1 MALFLFVISVFGN
14 LSALRLLRKFRVHAL
29 ISAKILAKIG
39 TFALV
44 AMNFAIFLS
53 VNDARTAF
61 ILVCALIIALQ
72 LVLLL
77 FERRQ
82 IDGMKREIPAFLD
95 RWILNMKL
103 GNAVNSSRDAALLEL
118 DARNRTLLQP
128 VFATTS
134 QIYSDHL
141 ILDAKIRHELVK
153 LAQHPHSALAR
164 LENLRV
170 MMRKSEQFR
179 RKSGQAIRQT
189 AIQSSVLL
197 ILLVSLAIFTVY
209 TRGWHE
215 NSDLIIISILL
226 SLIGLACMFAIAR
239 KTRWKI

>member
-1 MALFLFVISVFGN
+1 MALFLFVISMFGN
-14 LSALRLLRKFRVHAL
+14 LSALRLLRKFRVRAL

-44 AMNFAIFLS
+44 MMNFAIFLLA
-53 VNDARTAF
+53 NDAFTTF
-61 ILVCALIIALQ
+61 IVVCALNIALQ
-72 LVLLL
+72 LSLWM

-103 GNAVNSSRDAALLEL
+103 GHAVNAARDAALLEL
-118 DARNRTLLQP
+118 SARNRTLLQP
-128 VFATTS
+128 LFASTS
-134 QIYSDHL
+134 RIYSDHL

-153 LAQHPHSALAR
+153 LAQLPHSALTR
-164 LENLRV
+164 LENLRL
-170 MMRKSEQFR
+170 MMRKAEQFR
-179 RKSGQAIRQT
+179 RKSGQAVRQT

-197 ILLVSLAIFTVY
+197 VLLVCLAVFTVY

-215 NSDLIIISILL
+215 NSAFIILSMLL
-226 SLIGLACMFAIAR
+226 SLMGVICMFLLAR
-239 KTRWKI
+239 KTKWKI

>member
-1 MALFLFVISVFGN
+1 MALFLFVISMFGN

-44 AMNFAIFLS
+44 AMNFAVFLFA
-53 VNDARTAF
+53 NDALTTF
-61 ILVCALIIALQ
+61 ILVCAFNIALQ
-72 LVLLL
+72 LALWLL
-77 FERRQ
+77 ERRQ

-103 GNAVNSSRDAALLEL
+103 GNAVNAARDAALLEL
-118 DARNRTLLQP
+118 SARNRTLLQP
-128 VFATTS
+128 LFASSS
-134 QIYSDHL
+134 QIHSDHL
-141 ILDAKIRHELVK
+141 ILDAKIRQELVK
-153 LAQHPHSALAR
+153 LAQHPHSALVR

-170 MMRKSEQFR
+170 MMRKTEQFR

-189 AIQSSVLL
+189 AIQSAVLL
-197 ILLVSLAIFTVY
+197 ILLVCLAVFTVY

-215 NSDLIIISILL
+215 NSAFIIVSLLL
-226 SLIGLACMFAIAR
+226 SLLGLICMFLLAR
-239 KTRWKI
+239 KTKWKI

>member
-1 MALFLFVISVFGN
+1 MALFLFVISMFGN

-44 AMNFAIFLS
+44 AMNFALFLLAH
-53 VNDARTAF
+53 DAIMAL
-61 ILVCALIIALQ
+61 IVICALIITLQ
-72 LVLLL
+72 LTLWL

-82 IDGMKREIPAFLD
+82 IDGMKKEIPAFLD

-103 GNAVNSSRDAALLEL
+103 GNAVNAARDAALLEL

-128 VFATTS
+128 LFAS
-134 QIYSDHL
+134 ASIKSGDHL
-141 ILDAKIRHELVK
+141 ILDAKIRQELMR
-153 LAQHPHSALAR
+153 LAQHPHSALLR

-179 RKSGQAIRQT
+179 RKSGQAVRQT
-189 AIQSSVLL
+189 AIQSAVLL
-197 ILLVSLAIFTVY
+197 ILLLCLAVFTIY

-215 NSDLIIISILL
+215 NSDLIIISVLL
-226 SLIGLACMFAIAR
+226 SLLGLFCMQLLAR

>member
-1 MALFLFVISVFGN
+1 MALFLFVISMFGN

-29 ISAKILAKIG
+29 ISTKILAKIG

-44 AMNFAIFLS
+44 AMNSAIFFFAH
-53 VNDARTAF
+53 DASMAL
-61 ILVCALIIALQ
+61 IVICALIIALH
-72 LVLLL
+72 LTLWLL
-77 FERRQ
+77 ERRQ

-103 GNAVNSSRDAALLEL
+103 GNAVNAARDAALTEM
-118 DARNRTLLQP
+118 DARNRTLLHP
-128 VFATTS
+128 LFVSAS
-134 QIYSDHL
+134 VKSADHL
-141 ILDAKIRHELVK
+141 ILDAKIRQELVR

-164 LENLRV
+164 LENLRA

-179 RKSGQAIRQT
+179 RKSGQAVRQT
-189 AIQSSVLL
+189 AIQSAVLL
-197 ILLVSLAIFTVY
+197 ILLLCLAVFTIY

-215 NSDLIIISILL
+215 NSDFIIVSLLL
-226 SLIGLACMFAIAR
+226 SMIGLLCMHLLAR